1 MSTATVLHTALA
13 TVGGVTADFSQETWW
28 LTVLKAVF
36 IMAFLIV
43 STILAIWA
51 ERRVL
56 GRIQTR
62 PGPNVNGFLGLPQLI
77 ADAAKLIMKEDFWL
91 KGAERFI

>member
-43 STILAIWA
+43 STILAI
-51 ERRVL
+51 
-56 GRIQTR
+56 
-62 PGPNVNGFLGLPQLI
+62 
-77 ADAAKLIMKEDFWL
+77 
-91 KGAERFI
+91 